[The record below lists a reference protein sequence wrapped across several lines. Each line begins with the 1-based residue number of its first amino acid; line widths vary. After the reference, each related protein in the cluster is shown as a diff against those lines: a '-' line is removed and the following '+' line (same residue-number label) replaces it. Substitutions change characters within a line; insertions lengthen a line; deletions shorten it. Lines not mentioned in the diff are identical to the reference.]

1 MAIPYIRQR
10 LHRVILGA
18 IAFVLALGLVW
29 WGVSDP
35 LAFFVYLL
43 SYLIAGHFVIYKA
56 VEHIARGQV
65 FDEYSLMA
73 IATLAA
79 FFIEEYPEAITVM
92 LLYELGEY
100 FQHRAVHQ
108 AHHRIREMLDQR
120 PEETRIQDDEGAKT
134 IPAEEVKVGQTILL
148 QRGERL
154 SHDGILL
161 SSSAAMNTSKI
172 TGESEIRSFRQ
183 GDELLSGFI
192 NEGPPLEIKANKELK
207 DSTLSRLLAL
217 TQEAQAQK
225 APTELFFRRF
235 AKIYTPVVAILAAL
249 IFILPYCFIADYQ
262 YDTWL
267 YRAAVFLVISCPC
280 ALVLSIPLTYF
291 AGIGAA
297 SRSHIL
303 VKGAQFLDFMTH
315 IQAMGFDK
323 TGTLTEGN
331 PELSHIQPE
340 LPADDPLHSLV
351 LALSSVSHHP
361 ASRAIHER
369 LQSTLQ
375 SAPSLSLTQVQEEP
389 GMGIEAQYGGK
400 TYRMGRPEWVDSQ
413 YQPQFEPFTE
423 VALSENGRWVMS
435 IFLKDPV
442 KPDAKTT
449 LDQLQEKGIER
460 FMLSGDR
467 KAVVQQ
473 VGEEIGMQEVYG
485 ELRPEEKLLHF
496 DRLTTGKRPAAFV
509 GDGLND
515 SAVLAK
521 AEVGIAMGNTGS
533 DLSIESADV
542 ILPGQQLSKL
552 LDLIRISK
560 RTKRILWQNIALV
573 FAVKL
578 IVLVLGASGYASL
591 WAAIVADV
599 GVCLLAVANA
609 SRVLYGADSDNSSA
623 MHSGQGV

>member
-10 LHRVILGA
+10 LHRVIFGS
-18 IAFVLALGLVW
+18 IAFALALGLVW
-29 WGVSDP
+29 WRSSES
-35 LAFFVYLL
+35 LTFFVYLL

-56 VEHIARGQV
+56 IEHIARGQI

-108 AHHRIREMLDQR
+108 AHRRIREMLDQR
-120 PEETRIQDDEGAKT
+120 PDETRIRENDSSKI
-134 IPAEEVKVGQTILL
+134 IPAEHVEIGDTILL

-161 SSSAAMNTSKI
+161 SSSAAMNTAKI
-172 TGESEIRSFRQ
+172 TGESEIRSFQ
-183 GDELLSGFI
+183 EGDELLSGFI

-225 APTELFFRRF
+225 APTELFFRKF

-249 IFILPYCFIADYQ
+249 IFILPYFFISDYEYQ
-262 YDTWL
+262 VWL

-303 VKGAQFLDFMTH
+303 VKGAQFLDFMTQLQS
-315 IQAMGFDK
+315 IGFDK
-323 TGTLTEGN
+323 TGTLTKGE
-331 PELSHIQPE
+331 PSLSHMSE
-340 LPADDPLHSLV
+340 NLSSEDPLMPIL
-351 LALSSVSHHP
+351 LTLSGVSHHP
-361 ASRAIHER
+361 ASRAINDY
-369 LQSTLQ
+369 LKQKNID
-375 SAPSLSLTQVQEEP
+375 SADEELSHILEEP
-389 GMGIEAQYGGK
+389 GMGIEAQLSDH
-400 TYRMGRPEWVDSQ
+400 TYRLGRPEWVDKS
-413 YQPQFEPFTE
+413 YEATELPYTE
-423 VALSENGRWVMS
+423 VALSKDRAHILS
-435 IFLKDPV
+435 IFLSDPI
-442 KPDAKTT
+442 KPDARET
-449 LDQLQEKGIER
+449 LSKLKDQNIFR
-460 FMLSGDR
+460 FLLSGDR
-467 KAVVQQ
+467 KTVVEE
-473 VGEEIGMQEVYG
+473 VGSNLGLHEVFG
-485 ELRPEEKLLHF
+485 ELHPKDKLNYF
-496 DRLTTGKRPAAFV
+496 DKLTADRHPAAFV

-552 LDLIRISK
+552 LDLMRISK

-573 FAVKL
+573 FAVKFV
-578 IVLVLGASGYASL
+578 VLVLGALGYASL

-609 SRVLYGADSDNSSA
+609 SRVLYGAEAGDKLSA
-623 MHSGQGV
+623 VHAR

>member
-10 LHRVILGA
+10 LHRVIFGS
-18 IAFVLALGLVW
+18 IAFALALGLVW
-29 WGVSDP
+29 WRSSES
-35 LAFFVYLL
+35 LTFFVYLL

-56 VEHIARGQV
+56 IEHIARGQI

-108 AHHRIREMLDQR
+108 AHRRIREMLDQR
-120 PEETRIQDDEGAKT
+120 PDETRIRENDSSKI
-134 IPAEEVKVGQTILL
+134 IPAEHVEIGDTILL

-161 SSSAAMNTSKI
+161 STSAAMNTAKI
-172 TGESEIRSFRQ
+172 TGESEIRSFQ
-183 GDELLSGFI
+183 EGDELLSGFI

-225 APTELFFRRF
+225 APTELFFRKF

-249 IFILPYCFIADYQ
+249 IFILPYFFISDYQ
-262 YDTWL
+262 YEIWL

-303 VKGAQFLDFMTH
+303 VKGAQFLDYMTH
-315 IQAMGFDK
+315 IQAIGFDK

-331 PELSHIQPE
+331 PELSHTEPE
-340 LPADDPLHSLV
+340 WPSDSPVNEIVVAMSG
-351 LALSSVSHHP
+351 VSHHP

-369 LQSTLQ
+369 LQSTLKK
-375 SAPSLSLTQVQEEP
+375 PSVLQLSQVKEEP
-389 GMGIEAQYGGK
+389 GMGVEAEYDGK
-400 TYRMGRPEWVDSQ
+400 IYRMGRPEWVDGQ
-413 YQPQFEPFTE
+413 YQPQFKPFTE

-442 KPDAKTT
+442 KTDAKST
-449 LDQLQEKGIER
+449 LDQLREKGIER

-467 KAVVQQ
+467 KGVVQQ
-473 VGEEIGMQEVYG
+473 VGEEIGMKEVHG
-485 ELRPEEKLLHF
+485 ELRPEEKLVYF
-496 DRLTTGKRPAAFV
+496 DRLTQGKRPAAFV

-542 ILPGQQLSKL
+542 ILPGQQISKL
-552 LDLIRISK
+552 LDLMRISK

-573 FAVKL
+573 FAVKFV
-578 IVLVLGASGYASL
+578 VLVLGALGYASL

-609 SRVLYGADSDNSSA
+609 SRVLYGAEAGDKLSA
-623 MHSGQGV
+623 VHAR

>member
-18 IAFVLALGLVW
+18 IAFAVALTLVW
-29 WGVSDP
+29 GGVSEP
-35 LAFFVYLL
+35 LTFFVYLL

-56 VEHIARGQV
+56 LEHIARGQV

-108 AHHRIREMLDQR
+108 AHHRIKEMLDQR
-120 PEETRIQDDEGAKT
+120 PDETRIQERDSSKI
-134 IPAEEVKVGQTILL
+134 IPAEDVKVGDTILL

-154 SHDGILL
+154 SHDGILH
-161 SSSAAMNTSKI
+161 SSSAAMNTAKI

-192 NEGPPLEIKANKELK
+192 NEGPPLEIKVSKQLK
-207 DSTLSRLLAL
+207 DSTLSRLLTL

-225 APTELFFRRF
+225 APTELFFRKF
-235 AKIYTPVVAILAAL
+235 AKIYTPVVAILATM
-249 IFILPYCFIADYQ
+249 IFILPYFFIADYE
-262 YDTWL
+262 YETWL

-303 VKGAQFLDFMTH
+303 VKGAQFLDYMTH
-315 IQAMGFDK
+315 IEAMGFDK

-331 PELSHIQPE
+331 PELSHTHPE
-340 LPADDPLHSLV
+340 WPPDSPLNAIV
-351 LALSSVSHHP
+351 LALSGVSHHP
-361 ASRAIHER
+361 ASRAIHEH
-369 LQSTLQ
+369 LLSTLE
-375 SAPSLSLTQVQEEP
+375 SPPSLQLSQVKEEP
-389 GMGIEAQYGGK
+389 GMGIEANYNGK
-400 TYRMGRPEWVDSQ
+400 TYRMGRPEWADSQ
-413 YQPQFEPFTE
+413 YQAQFEPFTE
-423 VALSENGRWVMS
+423 VALSENGRWVTS
-435 IFLKDPV
+435 IYLKDPI
-442 KPDAKTT
+442 KEDAPST
-449 LDQLQEKGIER
+449 LNRLQAKGIEC

-473 VGEEIGMQEVYG
+473 IGGETGLKEIYG
-485 ELRPEEKLLHF
+485 ELRPEDKLVYF
-496 DRLTTGKRPAAFV
+496 DRLTEGKHPAAFV

-560 RTKRILWQNIALV
+560 RTQRILWQNIALV

-578 IVLVLGASGYASL
+578 IVLILGASGYASL

-609 SRVLYGADSDNSSA
+609 SRVLYGASTDD
-623 MHSGQGV
+623 